1 MKKIFALLFCMYLFF
16 DYNVY
21 AQENMNL
28 NADLK
33 EEVKDELLNNDSSN
47 LENEDEKNEVY
58 DIQKVRVVITKVV
71 KDGDETHSLVG
82 AVLQIID
89 SNNVVVD
96 EWTSDGN
103 EHVILLPK
111 GNYVIHEV
119 EAPSGYTLSEDIP
132 ISIDIKI
139 NSINAGTD
147 VDPYPCD
154 HYGNGIDKG
163 VVLYYVE
170 IDGVKYEVYC
180 INQFLGTPDENSIY
194 DGTIL
199 DSNNIKNYTMQ
210 EVYIDA
216 HYGTEIKDV
225 SDPSLNSEELYDK
238 FLDIIYHRH
247 LAVNEF
253 PDLTE
258 SEIRYIT
265 ESALKNYS
273 NTSLMEIQRV
283 LKNNVPAHYDKYNSY
298 ETTDGKYI
306 WYIYPMYK
314 SFVYLKDAPLGE
326 SVYKTVVGGDEANSF
341 GNIARHWN
349 DGHNAKNSQE
359 ARDKLA
365 KYYELY
371 NFLISDDN
379 PHPDNM
385 NLYIYSS
392 DSIHNYEYNGNEYE
406 EPYQSLLGV
415 TGFFETFKE
424 EEKKIEVVN
433 TYSDEKTE
441 ATVKKIWND
450 FNNQDGIR
458 PDSITVT
465 LNTGESA
472 VLNDEN
478 NWSATIKDL
487 PKYVKGEEIEYKWV
501 EEKLPNGYELTDTS
515 VNETVTTLTNTH
527 IPSLIDEK
535 NNIINPKTADNIN
548 FYIITLVVSILLF
561 FRGKAYLK
569 K

>member
-1 MKKIFALLFCMYLFF
+1 MKKIFALFFCMLLFLKF
-16 DYNVY
+16 NVY
-21 AQENMNL
+21 AQ
-28 NADLK
+28 
-33 EEVKDELLNNDSSN
+33 
-47 LENEDEKNEVY
+47 EKNEVY
-58 DIQKVRVVITKVV
+58 DIQKVKVVITKVV
-71 KDGDETHSLVG
+71 KDGNETYSLVG

-89 SNNVVVD
+89 SNDEVID
-96 EWTSDGN
+96 EWTSDGS
-103 EHVILLPK
+103 EHVINLPN

-119 EAPSGYTLSEDIP
+119 EAPSGYTVAEDIP
-132 ISIDIKI
+132 ISINIKV

-154 HYGNGIDKG
+154 HYGNGKDKG

-170 IDGVKYEVYC
+170 IDGEKYEVYC

-199 DSNNIKNYTMQ
+199 NPENIKNYTVQ
-210 EVYIDA
+210 EVYTDA
-216 HYGTEIKDV
+216 NYGTEIKDV
-225 SDPSLNSEELYDK
+225 SDPSLNSRELYDK

-247 LAVNEF
+247 LAVYEF
-253 PDLTE
+253 SDLTE

-283 LKNNVPAHYDKYNSY
+283 LKRNAPVDYDKYNSY

-314 SFVYLKDAPLGE
+314 SFVYLPDAPLGE
-326 SVYKTVVGGDEANSF
+326 PIYKTVVGGDDANSF

-349 DGHNAKNSQE
+349 DQHNAKNSQE
-359 ARDKLA
+359 VRDKVA
-365 KYYELY
+365 RYYELY

-379 PHPDNM
+379 PHPDSM

-392 DSIHNYEYNGNEYE
+392 NSTHNYEYNGEEYE
-406 EPYQSLLGV
+406 EPYQNLLGV

-433 TYSDEKTE
+433 SYSDEKTE
-441 ATVKKIWND
+441 ATIKKVWND

-458 PDSITVT
+458 PDSITVS
-465 LNTGESA
+465 LNNGESV
-472 VLNDEN
+472 VLNEDN

-487 PKYVKGEEIEYKWV
+487 PKYGKGVEIEYKWV
-501 EEKLPNGYELTDTS
+501 EENIPNGYELTDTS
-515 VNETVTTLTNTH
+515 INETVTTITNSHT
-527 IPSLIDEK
+527 PTLMEEIDY
-535 NNIINPKTADNIN
+535 NNPKTSDNIN
-548 FYIITLVVSILLF
+548 FYIMTLVGSIILF
-561 FRGKAYLK
+561 FRSKEYLK